1 MFFVYLT
8 LLFCL
13 LPAAAFAWGPG
24 THLDIAL
31 EVLKHAA
38 WAVPLVKKLLE
49 KHPEEFIYGAVSPD
63 IIVGKKYAGAIHHC
77 HNWSIGKL
85 ILEEARTD
93 LEKASA
99 WGYLTH
105 LAADTVAHNCF
116 VPFKIIQSYPN
127 RSLGHVYWEMRYDI
141 HVPESSWRE
150 LAHVIRHNFSPFD
163 HLLNR
168 VLKKTLFSFRT
179 NKKIF
184 NSILIL
190 HKMKQL
196 RFGLKTYAKASRWA
210 LHDEDVVY
218 FRKLVLETV
227 RDFLKHPEKAT
238 CLTADPAGRRK
249 LKYAMETSRMLR
261 KENWEGSPRFVAR
274 VRQKLEEGLFEPSVL
289 LPNLAEEILHR
300 R

>member
-24 THLDIAL
+24 THLDISL

-38 WAVPLVKKLLE
+38 WAAPTIQRLIE
-49 KHPEEFIYGAVSPD
+49 KYADEFIYGSVSPD

-77 HNWSIGKL
+77 HNWQIGHL
-85 ILEEARTD
+85 ILEEAKTD
-93 LEKASA
+93 FEKASA

-105 LAADTVAHNCF
+105 LAADTVAHNYF
-116 VPFKIIQSYPN
+116 VPFKIIHSYSN
-127 RSLGHVYWEMRYDI
+127 RTLGHAYWEMRFDI
-141 HVPESSWRE
+141 HVPEDSWHE
-150 LAHVIRHNFSPFD
+150 LEHVIRHDYFPFD
-163 HLLNR
+163 HLLER

-179 NKKIF
+179 SKKIF

-210 LHDEDVVY
+210 LVREDVGH
-218 FRKLVLETV
+218 FRKLTMEAV
-227 RDFLKHPEKAT
+227 REFLKNPEKAR
-238 CLTADPAGRRK
+238 CLAADPAGTRK
-249 LKYAMETSRMLR
+249 LKYAAEISKSLR
-261 KENWEGSPRFVAR
+261 KWRGGKPGRFIAR
-274 VRQKLEEGLFEPSVL
+274 VQQKLEEGLFDPSVL
-289 LPNLAEEILHR
+289 LPSLSEELLER
-300 R
+300 L